1 MNPLTGS
8 VYTASVESNDPI
20 YDDNSNPVDDNGSSF
35 ARRHVL
41 TTDDQ
46 ESAGAFKSGLRTVLI
61 RDRAP
66 VATDG
71 SEAARSATDEQD
83 HETSGTCE
91 SGNRDESGDDG
102 ISAIPCGS
110 GAPTEFED
118 EDDDPP
124 ASLLNL
130 APIWYPP
137 PDWSWPDTLPAATE
151 TTLGD
156 SPVAEL
162 ATAGPSQLSEETTA
176 DASSGVAVA
185 TPDSPST
192 GPDATVAVA
201 SASTVVTAQP
211 ASAATTTTADPSSVS
226 TVAPAIL
233 TPVVAVTAT
242 DRTPAVAITAA
253 TLAQVSTGSSRKPSL
268 GAWHNWVVELFA
280 GRKPV
285 SPKNDDVSNT
295 PPPVSIISWTREDR
309 DSDAALPLPSQ
320 PHLEL
325 RYLIPATFDKRM
337 RLNYHSNIHPAPQHD
352 SVGKVATHED
362 ASPTNNVQ
370 RGFVVANRPASAPS
384 PPRRDIDHYSSLL
397 ARDDTNWAEWNKLN
411 ITADAMPFTRSQSD
425 TQLLHPQTGAK
436 MARANGHLTK
446 SQTGH
451 AFLEDAGHRYP
462 FGQGPGW

>member
-1 MNPLTGS
+1 MTVPKVKSRPQLRSQAKQRRTSKKHNVDKPKAKQT
-8 VYTASVESNDPI
+8 
-20 YDDNSNPVDDNGSSF
+20 NSDAQSPTKAPKG
-35 ARRHVL
+35 RHRC
-41 TTDDQ
+41 
-46 ESAGAFKSGLRTVLI
+46 FK
-61 RDRAP
+61 RAP
-66 VATDG
+66 VTTDS

-83 HETSGTCE
+83 HETSGTYE
-91 SGNRDESGDDG
+91 SDNRNESGDDG

-130 APIWYPP
+130 APIWYPQ

-156 SPVAEL
+156 SPVAEH
-162 ATAGPSQLSEETTA
+162 ATAGPFQVAGYDGRSIIRINSNYSTSSISGNNHYGRPIFSVDSCSSDSDSGCGRYCNRLY
-176 DASSGVAVA
+176 SSG
-185 TPDSPST
+185 SHHY
-192 GPDATVAVA
+192 
-201 SASTVVTAQP
+201 
-211 ASAATTTTADPSSVS
+211 
-226 TVAPAIL
+226 INF
-233 TPVVAVTAT
+233 
-242 DRTPAVAITAA
+242 
-253 TLAQVSTGSSRKPSL
+253 GS
-268 GAWHNWVVELFA
+268 GIIVWHKWVVDLFA

-285 SPKNDDVSNT
+285 SPMHNDVNNV
-295 PPPVSIISWTREDR
+295 PPPVSIISWIREDR

-425 TQLLHPQTGAK
+425 TQFLHPQTGMK

>member
-1 MNPLTGS
+1 MTVPKVKSRVQLRSQAKQRRTNKKHH
-8 VYTASVESNDPI
+8 VEKPKAKQTNNDAQSPTKA
-20 YDDNSNPVDDNGSSF
+20 PKG
-35 ARRHVL
+35 RHRY
-41 TTDDQ
+41 
-46 ESAGAFKSGLRTVLI
+46 FKRSE
-61 RDRAP
+61 
-66 VATDG
+66 ATDG
-71 SEAARSATDEQD
+71 AADEHD
-83 HETSGTCE
+83 HKTSGTCE
-91 SGNRDESGDDG
+91 SEYRNESEDDG
-102 ISAIPCGS
+102 ASAVPCSS
-110 GAPTEFED
+110 GAPGDFTD

-130 APIWYPP
+130 APLWYPQS
-137 PDWSWPDTLPAATE
+137 DWSWPDTLPAATE
-151 TTLGD
+151 TTLDD
-156 SPVAEL
+156 SPVAEH
-162 ATAGPSQLSEETTA
+162 ATADPSQVSEETTA
-176 DASSGVAVA
+176 DGSSGAAVA
-185 TPDSPST
+185 APNSPST
-192 GPDATVAVA
+192 RPDTTVAVA
-201 SASTVVTAQP
+201 ST
-211 ASAATTTTADPSSVS
+211 
-226 TVAPAIL
+226 
-233 TPVVAVTAT
+233 
-242 DRTPAVAITAA
+242 
-253 TLAQVSTGSSRKPSL
+253 PSL
-268 GAWHNWVVELFA
+268 GVWHKWVVELFA

-309 DSDAALPLPSQ
+309 DTDAALPLPSQ

-425 TQLLHPQTGAK
+425 TQFLHPQTGMK

>member
-1 MNPLTGS
+1 MTVPKVKSRAQLRSQKKSRRTSKKHHVEKPKAKQTNSDAQSPTKAPK
-8 VYTASVESNDPI
+8 VYTSSAESNDPI

-66 VATDG
+66 VTTDG
-71 SEAARSATDEQD
+71 SEAVRSATDEQD

-91 SGNRDESGDDG
+91 SDNRNESGDDG

-130 APIWYPP
+130 APIWYPQ
-137 PDWSWPDTLPAATE
+137 PDWSWPETRPAATE

-162 ATAGPSQLSEETTA
+162 ATAGPSQLLY
-176 DASSGVAVA
+176 SSG
-185 TPDSPST
+185 SHHY
-192 GPDATVAVA
+192 
-201 SASTVVTAQP
+201 
-211 ASAATTTTADPSSVS
+211 
-226 TVAPAIL
+226 INF
-233 TPVVAVTAT
+233 
-242 DRTPAVAITAA
+242 
-253 TLAQVSTGSSRKPSL
+253 GS
-268 GAWHNWVVELFA
+268 GII
-280 GRKPV
+280 V
-285 SPKNDDVSNT
+285 SPMHNDVNNV
-295 PPPVSIISWTREDR
+295 PPPVSIISWIREDR

-425 TQLLHPQTGAK
+425 TQFLHPQTGAK